1 MSKGCSSNPDL
12 FCTKRFLEISQ
23 NFQENTCAAASFLM
37 QLQALARVFS
47 CEFREIFKYSFSYR
61 RLPLA
66 VRTGDTADI
75 SNYRPISVLPYFSKI
90 VERVMYNRLYKYLTD
105 QKNIAPTTT

>member
-1 MSKGCSSNPDL
+1 MSKGCSSGPDL

-75 SNYRPISVLPYFSKI
+75 STGVFL
-90 VERVMYNRLYKYLTD
+90 
-105 QKNIAPTTT
+105 